1 MIKIGFQEKTELF
14 VKKHHLE
21 MKPEFIALD
30 LVSEIG
36 EIAKEILLMSD
47 YGRSES
53 KFREEIFL
61 EIGDAFYSL
70 INLANYYKIDLLK
83 ALDSVLQKYEKRII
97 GKHAKRY

>member
-1 MIKIGFQEKTELF
+1 MEFQDKVNLF
-14 VKKHHLE
+14 VKKHRLE

-47 YGRSES
+47 YGRRES
-53 KFREEIFL
+53 RFRKEIVL

-70 INLANYYKIDLLK
+70 INLANYYKINLLE
-83 ALDSVLQKYEKRII
+83 ALDLVLEKYEKRIS